1 MRHLGIVESQALHAL
16 GLRPR
21 WDAGGRLLAL
31 DIVPAAEL
39 GRPRVDVVLQV
50 TSVYRDQFDGFMRLL
65 AEAIERL
72 AALDEPGNPLARNSQ
87 ALERRL
93 RERGVEAPL
102 AQRLSRLRLFGNAPG
117 DYGTG
122 VTQLTLDSTR
132 WDDDS
137 ALAEQFLGRLQYAY
151 GSRDWGVKLDG
162 GNLFA
167 EQLKGVQAAILSR
180 SSTLNGVLSTDHPF
194 EYLGGLSLAV
204 RHLDGAS
211 PALYIADLRQR
222 QPRTTAAAQFLASE
236 LRGRYLSPQ
245 WIAAMQRE
253 GYAGSLE
260 MLDLANN
267 LWGWQAADRTMVRA
281 DQWQALHDTFV
292 MDRRELGL
300 AEWFET
306 HNPTAQ
312 AQIIARM
319 AEAIR
324 KGYWDASEQTRRELA
339 ERWRQLAAAGA
350 GEVGAATTREF
361 IERMAGGFGEAAAQ
375 AEGAAASGAGETV
388 SGRVLEEVAPPP
400 SGEPQPW
407 LRPAI
412 RSQSSSDGKSLMNG
426 LETSL
431 YELTRLFLLPVLL
444 LILAALAYAFVA
456 LGGFAM
462 EAWQRRRGRY
472 RSRLAAWQALHGGN
486 SDDLE
491 LWIMQR
497 LEWLRITS
505 RSAPMLGLVATM
517 IPMGPA
523 LLALT
528 RNDAQGIGENLVVAF
543 SAVILA
549 LVAASITFFI
559 LTVRRRWLLQ
569 ELRAVERAR
578 EAG

>member
-1 MRHLGIVESQALHAL
+1 EHQGRAPEKLAFSLWSSETMRHLGVVESQALHAL

-339 ERWRQLAAAGA
+339 ERWRQLAAAG
-350 GEVGAATTREF
+350 
-361 IERMAGGFGEAAAQ
+361 
-375 AEGAAASGAGETV
+375 
-388 SGRVLEEVAPPP
+388 
-400 SGEPQPW
+400 
-407 LRPAI
+407 
-412 RSQSSSDGKSLMNG
+412 
-426 LETSL
+426 
-431 YELTRLFLLPVLL
+431 
-444 LILAALAYAFVA
+444 
-456 LGGFAM
+456 
-462 EAWQRRRGRY
+462 
-472 RSRLAAWQALHGGN
+472 
-486 SDDLE
+486 
-491 LWIMQR
+491 
-497 LEWLRITS
+497 
-505 RSAPMLGLVATM
+505 
-517 IPMGPA
+517 
-523 LLALT
+523 
-528 RNDAQGIGENLVVAF
+528 
-543 SAVILA
+543 
-549 LVAASITFFI
+549 
-559 LTVRRRWLLQ
+559 
-569 ELRAVERAR
+569 
-578 EAG
+578 

>member
-400 SGEPQPW
+400 AGEPQPW
-407 LRPAI
+407 LR
-412 RSQSSSDGKSLMNG
+412 
-426 LETSL
+426 
-431 YELTRLFLLPVLL
+431 
-444 LILAALAYAFVA
+444 LAAAV
-456 LGGFAM
+456 
-462 EAWQRRRGRY
+462 
-472 RSRLAAWQALHGGN
+472 
-486 SDDLE
+486 
-491 LWIMQR
+491 
-497 LEWLRITS
+497 
-505 RSAPMLGLVATM
+505 
-517 IPMGPA
+517 
-523 LLALT
+523 LLALFAAGAV
-528 RNDAQGIGENLVVAF
+528 RQSVVNRRLMENR
-543 SAVILA
+543 S
-549 LVAASITFFI
+549 
-559 LTVRRRWLLQ
+559 
-569 ELRAVERAR
+569 
-578 EAG
+578 

>member
-1 MRHLGIVESQALHAL
+1 
-16 GLRPR
+16 
-21 WDAGGRLLAL
+21 
-31 DIVPAAEL
+31 
-39 GRPRVDVVLQV
+39 
-50 TSVYRDQFDGFMRLL
+50 MRLL

-137 ALAEQFLGRLQYAY
+137 ALAEQFLRRLQYAY

-204 RHLDGAS
+204 RHLDSAS

-281 DQWQALHDTFV
+281 DQWQALHDTFCHGPPRAGSRRV
-292 MDRRELGL
+292 VRNAQSDRPGADHRAHGRGHPQGLLG
-300 AEWFET
+300 
-306 HNPTAQ
+306 
-312 AQIIARM
+312 
-319 AEAIR
+319 
-324 KGYWDASEQTRRELA
+324 
-339 ERWRQLAAAGA
+339 RQRADPPRTGRTLAA
-350 GEVGAATTREF
+350 T
-361 IERMAGGFGEAAAQ
+361 GG
-375 AEGAAASGAGETV
+375 
-388 SGRVLEEVAPPP
+388 R
-400 SGEPQPW
+400 
-407 LRPAI
+407 R
-412 RSQSSSDGKSLMNG
+412 
-426 LETSL
+426 
-431 YELTRLFLLPVLL
+431 
-444 LILAALAYAFVA
+444 
-456 LGGFAM
+456 
-462 EAWQRRRGRY
+462 RRRGR
-472 RSRLAAWQALHGGN
+472 RGDH
-486 SDDLE
+486 
-491 LWIMQR
+491 
-497 LEWLRITS
+497 
-505 RSAPMLGLVATM
+505 P
-517 IPMGPA
+517 
-523 LLALT
+523 
-528 RNDAQGIGENLVVAF
+528 
-543 SAVILA
+543 
-549 LVAASITFFI
+549 
-559 LTVRRRWLLQ
+559 
-569 ELRAVERAR
+569 
-578 EAG
+578 